1 MGSRTFLR
9 GGSLAGMSASA
20 PPTGPVRGVLCLH
33 GFTGTPF
40 EVQQIGDALTAQGY
54 AIGMPLLPGHG
65 LDPFALEATHWTDW
79 LAAAQAAFD
88 ELAARVPGRI
98 AIEGF
103 SMGGLLALQLAKAA
117 PERVA
122 ALAVLSAPLRL
133 RRAQVGGIRLLGLIP
148 PRWRRGRLRA
158 IPKSLGS
165 DVAHPELR
173 GKVLGTPAMPL
184 RSLQSLLQLMS
195 TARVDLAQVT
205 APTFVAHGR
214 HDHTVPLA
222 DSEELAQRLGAEI
235 VERLWLENS
244 YHLVGVDLDKQL
256 LIDGIS
262 RFFATHARW

>member
-1 MGSRTFLR
+1 
-9 GGSLAGMSASA
+9 MSVS
-20 PPTGPVRGVLCLH
+20 PPSPIRGVLCLH

-40 EVQQIGDALTAQGY
+40 EVQQIADALAAEGY

-65 LDPFALEATHWTDW
+65 QDPFALEATHWKDW

-88 ELAARVPGRI
+88 ELAARTPGRI
-98 AIEGF
+98 AVVGF
-103 SMGGLLALQLAKAA
+103 SMGGLLALQLAKAS

-165 DVAHPELR
+165 DVAHPDLR
-173 GKVLGTPAMPL
+173 GKTLGTPAMPL
-184 RSLQSLLQLMS
+184 RSLQSLLQLMA
-195 TARVDLAQVT
+195 TARLDLGQVT

-214 HDHTVPLA
+214 HDHTVPIA
-222 DSEELAQRLGAEI
+222 DSEELAQRLGADV

-244 YHLVGVDLDKQL
+244 FHLVGVDLDKQL
-256 LIDGIS
+256 LIEGIS